1 MKRTANLLVLVGLI
15 CCINPAGAKSLV
27 SQSTR
32 TTRPLVPYH
41 LGALNLIM
49 QILAKISP
57 ASSLFVHMLAND
69 SGAGISQQSV
79 VFGHAVAVN
88 PQLLSFS
95 PSLVPLVGLPSPI
108 SFTLPPLPYLPC
120 QARDF
125 ALSLSAMGP
134 GAISLVGK

>member
-1 MKRTANLLVLVGLI
+1 MANLLVLVGLI

-32 TTRPLVPYH
+32 TTQPLVPYH

-69 SGAGISQQSV
+69 SGAGISQVCISV
-79 VFGHAVAVN
+79 THC
-88 PQLLSFS
+88 
-95 PSLVPLVGLPSPI
+95 VGLRCKEAQ
-108 SFTLPPLPYLPC
+108 LE
-120 QARDF
+120 
-125 ALSLSAMGP
+125 
-134 GAISLVGK
+134 